1 MWDHETRS
9 DRAIQSL
16 VAAGTR
22 GSFLEAA
29 AQLTPS
35 AVSHQIRLME
45 GDLGEKLFHRIGR
58 NVTPH
63 RDRRYGIT
71 VTCPKRC

>member
-1 MWDHETRS
+1 M
-9 DRAIQSL
+9 
-16 VAAGTR
+16 
-22 GSFLEAA
+22 EAA
-29 AQLTPS
+29 AQLQLTPS